1 MRNMG
6 GGFSLA
12 EFLVAKK
19 LCNKEHVLRAF
30 YEYISGVSPSEIEIK
45 YGVSKVIVR
54 GMRDRVVR
62 KRRVS
67 AFHAIE
73 AAKMLIPLIL
83 ETPMPVLI
91 DGDSKCKL
99 CGRPLNGVKL
109 SFPEDHLLK
118 RHRDVVKQYTLVVI
132 DMVKSQRGAR

>member
-1 MRNMG
+1 MS
-6 GGFSLA
+6 GFSLA
-12 EFLVAKK
+12 EYLVAKK

-30 YEYISGVSPSEIEIK
+30 YEYLCGVSPSEIEIK
-45 YGVSKVIVR
+45 YGVSKAIVR
-54 GMRDRVVR
+54 GMRNSVVR

-73 AAKMLIPLIL
+73 AAKRLIPLTL
-83 ETPMPVLI
+83 EAPMPVLI

-99 CGRPLNGVKL
+99 CGRHLNGVKI

-118 RHRDVVKQYTLVVI
+118 RHRDVVRKHALVV
-132 DMVKSQRGAR
+132 VERFKSRMG

>member
-1 MRNMG
+1 MS
-6 GGFSLA
+6 GFSLA
-12 EFLVAKK
+12 EYLVVKKLVA
-19 LCNKEHVLRAF
+19 KEHVLRAF
-30 YEYISGVSPSEIEIK
+30 YEYICGASPSEIEIR
-45 YGVSKVIVR
+45 YGVSKIIVR
-54 GMRDRVVR
+54 GMRDRVIE

-91 DGDSKCKL
+91 DGGSRCKL
-99 CGRPLNGVKL
+99 CGRSLNGMKL

-132 DMVKSQRGAR
+132 DMVKSQRGVR

>member
-1 MRNMG
+1 MS
-6 GGFSLA
+6 GFSLA
-12 EFLVAKK
+12 EYLVAKK
-19 LCNKEHVLRAF
+19 LVAKEHVLRAF
-30 YEYISGVSPSEIEIK
+30 HEYISGVSPSEIEIK
-45 YGVSKVIVR
+45 YGISKVIVR

-62 KRRVS
+62 KRRGS

-83 ETPMPVLI
+83 ETPMPILVNG
-91 DGDSKCKL
+91 DGKCQL

-118 RHRDVVKQYTLVVI
+118 RHRDVVRKHALVV
-132 DMVKSQRGAR
+132 VERFKSRMG

>member
-30 YEYISGVSPSEIEIK
+30 HEYVCGVSPSEIEIK
-45 YGVSKVIVR
+45 YGISKIIVR
-54 GMRDRVVR
+54 GMRDKVVR
-62 KRRVS
+62 KRRGS

-118 RHRDVVKQYTLVVI
+118 RHRDVVRKHTLVV
-132 DMVKSQRGAR
+132 VERFKSRMG

>member
-1 MRNMG
+1 
-6 GGFSLA
+6 
-12 EFLVAKK
+12 
-19 LCNKEHVLRAF
+19 VLRAF
-30 YEYISGVSPSEIEIK
+30 HEYICGVSPSEIEIK

-73 AAKMLIPLIL
+73 AAKRLIPLIL

-99 CGRPLNGVKL
+99 CGRPLNGVKI

-118 RHRDVVKQYTLVVI
+118 RHRDAVRKHTLIVVGRLKNQ
-132 DMVKSQRGAR
+132 MR

>member
-1 MRNMG
+1 MS
-6 GGFSLA
+6 GFSLA
-12 EFLVAKK
+12 EYLVAKK

-30 YEYISGVSPSEIEIK
+30 YEYICGVSPSEIEIK
-45 YGVSKVIVR
+45 YWVSKIIVR
-54 GMRDRVVR
+54 GMKDRVVR
-62 KRRVS
+62 KRRGS

-83 ETPMPVLI
+83 ETPMPMLI
-91 DGDSKCKL
+91 DGDSRCKL
-99 CGRPLNGVKL
+99 CGRHLNGVKL

-118 RHRDVVKQYTLVVI
+118 RHRDAVKQYTLVVI

>member
-1 MRNMG
+1 MKNMD

-12 EFLVAKK
+12 EYLVTKKLVAKQ
-19 LCNKEHVLRAF
+19 HVLRAF
-30 YEYISGVSPSEIEIK
+30 HEYICGTSPSEIEIK

-62 KRRVS
+62 KRRGS

-118 RHRDVVKQYTLVVI
+118 RHRDVVRKHTLVV
-132 DMVKSQRGAR
+132 VERFKSRMG

>member
-19 LCNKEHVLRAF
+19 LCNKVHVLRAF
-30 YEYISGVSPSEIEIK
+30 YEYLCGVSPSEIEIK

-62 KRRVS
+62 KRRGS

-73 AAKMLIPLIL
+73 AAKRLIPLIL

-91 DGDSKCKL
+91 DGGSRCKL
-99 CGRPLNGVKL
+99 CGRPLNGVKM

-118 RHRDVVKQYTLVVI
+118 RHRDAVRKHTLVV
-132 DMVKSQRGAR
+132 VERFKSRMG

>member
-19 LCNKEHVLRAF
+19 LVAKEHVLRAF
-30 YEYISGVSPSEIEIK
+30 HEYICGVSPSEIEIK

-73 AAKMLIPLIL
+73 AAKRLIPLIL

-118 RHRDVVKQYTLVVI
+118 RHRDVVRKHALVV
-132 DMVKSQRGAR
+132 VERFKSRMG